1 MERARVAG
9 FVFVQAA
16 QNARLLNTQA
26 FGSALYELY
35 KTHDLYLYC
44 SYVFRNGT
52 VRYRTLVTKGAPKRK
67 TGQEC

>member
-1 MERARVAG
+1 MGGFQCALACREQVMERARVAG

-26 FGSALYELY
+26 FGSAFYELY

-44 SYVFRNGT
+44 SYVFS
-52 VRYRTLVTKGAPKRK
+52 
-67 TGQEC
+67 